1 MGNAGFIPSTVFINL
16 LTEYAQCVVEVLLS
30 PFEVDARLVHL
41 SSPAD
46 AVQDRKAVAGIL
58 NPKTLNPKP

>member
-16 LTEYAQCVVEVLLS
+16 LTEYAQCVAELLS
-30 PFEVDARLVHL
+30 PDEVDARLVHL

-58 NPKTLNPKP
+58 NPKPKP